1 METLWERLS
10 ERLESDNT
18 GGDRELLIDISS
30 RVKEGEIEGKQLL
43 MAILSL
49 GTAGFSRVLDLMVVH
64 HFDGLWFTYLSRH
77 FPFELLRL
85 YEMHLFLDS
94 SQGLRHFLTPERL
107 LPATAGDRRDELD
120 RALNSIYRQ
129 QLSVT
134 LDGTIFYAPEFL
146 ARHFATKTWAVEA
159 DDEYE
164 RDELTAHTYF
174 AKHIVMGTDAT
185 PTDPPSSYA
194 PCESLPSFKDQAFI
208 RWTEAMTQ
216 SLTLCGHYA
225 RGGPAYRRVHER
237 PLPPLFNT
245 VGDVKL
251 RHMVYLTVVEV
262 YAWLRAYPDYVQA
275 ITQLESVFD
284 AYITALHAAPD
295 DTGVILSLFKRVSH
309 VVYFDGDTEAK
320 RRASLDAERRLK
332 AVQETI
338 AVRYGAFSD
347 ADEFWRLFN
356 PTRVADVAQKQQQ
369 QQDQIDV
376 GSESLWRETRKSYAW
391 LLPWIEGAS
400 ESVVSRRQ
408 EALLWLNMLMY
419 EIVPSTR
426 SQKDAVGRK
435 EQSHIVAA
443 PQPSVVETP
452 PPKKTKRSNEAAQQ
466 QLEEHISKK
475 KKQTK
480 VRVTELEGQM
490 RLLSVSG
497 KTGLLSV
504 KEQGSES
511 SRLYVV
517 EHGFSLQI
525 SAGATYNLIH
535 C

>member
-30 RVKEGEIEGKQLL
+30 RVKESEIEGKQLL

-85 YEMHLFLDS
+85 YEMHLFLDN

-107 LPATAGDRRDELD
+107 LLATAGDRRDELD
-120 RALNSIYRQ
+120 RALNSIYRR

-185 PTDPPSSYA
+185 STDPLSSYA

-208 RWTEAMTQ
+208 RWAEAMTQ
-216 SLTLCGHYA
+216 SLTLYSHYA

-309 VVYFDGDTEAK
+309 VVYFDGDTEAE

-338 AVRYGAFSD
+338 ATRYDAFSD
-347 ADEFWRLFN
+347 ADEFWRLFS
-356 PTRVADVAQKQQQ
+356 PLWSGEALQQ

-376 GSESLWRETRKSYAW
+376 SSESLWRETRKSYTW

-400 ESVVSRRQ
+400 ETVVSRRQ

-435 EQSHIVAA
+435 EQ
-443 PQPSVVETP
+443 PRVVETP
-452 PPKKTKRSNEAAQQ
+452 LPPKKTKRSGEATQQQ
-466 QLEEHISKK
+466 QLEERISKK
-475 KKQTK
+475 KKTTK
-480 VRVTELEGQM
+480 VRVTELEGRM

-504 KEQGSES
+504 KEQGCES

-525 SAGATYNLIH
+525 SVGATYNLIH